1 MSIISFYGVDHP
13 DLFAI
18 ERAAMDRPGLVIDR
32 LDVLLPT
39 GNVLDIGAGNGF
51 TASRLARPDRKII
64 AVEPARRMIDLAVA
78 PTWVQADAEVL
89 PFGDGAVDAA
99 YATWAYFF
107 SRFGD
112 PEPGL
117 RELHRTVNAG
127 GPLVIVENLGGDDFC
142 ALAPSDI
149 TGDVAFWARQGFSL
163 EVIETEFSFETREEA
178 LRLLTFYFGN
188 VGPDPPIRLSYRVG
202 LFVAESCGPN

>member
-1 MSIISFYGVDHP
+1 
-13 DLFAI
+13 
-18 ERAAMDRPGLVIDR
+18 
-32 LDVLLPT
+32 
-39 GNVLDIGAGNGF
+39 
-51 TASRLARPDRKII
+51 
-64 AVEPARRMIDLAVA
+64 MIDLTVA

-89 PFGDGAVDAA
+89 PFGDGTVDAA

-112 PEPGL
+112 PTPGIQ
-117 RELHRTVNAG
+117 ELHRAVKVG

-149 TGDVAFWARQGFSL
+149 TGDVAFWAQHGFSL
-163 EVIETEFSFETREEA
+163 DVIETEFSFETREEA
-178 LRLLTFYFGN
+178 LRLLTFYFGD
-188 VGPDPPIRLSYRVG
+188 VGSNPPIRLSYRVG